1 MDSEAMRERST
12 DIVVVGGGSAGA
24 VLAAR
29 LSEDPSRQVLLVEA
43 GHAYAPDR
51 FPAGL
56 LDVNRI
62 ADPEHDWGYISRGNT
77 RNPGL
82 PTPRGRV
89 LGGSSAVNAT
99 VALRARASDLATWA
113 DHGAE
118 GWMYDDVLPTF
129 RQLENTPTGDE
140 FFHGRSGPLSI
151 RQRTD
156 EELTPSLLGFV
167 EASVATGFQRVDDF
181 NGANQNGAG
190 GYPVDVVNG
199 VRQNTG
205 LVFLSGEVRGRPN
218 LTILGDVTVDRVLIE
233 GTTAVGV
240 VAEDGTVYRAGEVIL
255 SGGTYGSPAILLRS
269 GIGPAADLKAL
280 GIGVVADLP
289 VGQRLH
295 DHPAFYSA
303 YALAPDSLG
312 MTPAVGSL
320 LWTASSEA
328 VGGELDLHVTATHL
342 MDGSLS
348 PTGGAIVLAAALV
361 QPESRGTVK
370 LASTHPQDAPI
381 IDSNYLATGRDAR
394 RMLEGV
400 KLGRDIGRHPVFARF
415 SAGEMIPGDSVG
427 DGAALAE
434 AVATNL
440 AVYGHPT
447 STVPM
452 GGPADPWAVVDS
464 LGQVH
469 GVDGLRVVDASII
482 PDVPSATTNL
492 TVIMLA
498 ERIHQRAFT
507 SMPAVRLQSSAAGS
521 GRREGA
527 G

>member
-1 MDSEAMRERST
+1 MDSEAMRERTT
-12 DIVVVGGGSAGA
+12 DVVIVGGGSAGA

-29 LSEDPSRQVLLVEA
+29 LSEDPSRDVLLVEA

-51 FPAGL
+51 FPAAL
-56 LDVNRI
+56 LDASRI
-62 ADPEHDWGYISRGNT
+62 ADPEHDWGYISRGNR
-77 RNPGL
+77 RNPRL

-99 VALRARASDLATWA
+99 VALRARASDLARWA

-118 GWMYDDVLPTF
+118 GWSYDDVLPTF

-156 EELTPSLLGFV
+156 EELTPSLRGFV

-181 NGANQNGAG
+181 NGLNQNGAG

-199 VRQNTG
+199 VRQNTA
-205 LVFLSGEVRGRPN
+205 LVFLSGDVRARSN
-218 LTILGDVTVDRVLIE
+218 LTILGDVNIDRVLIE
-233 GTTAVGV
+233 GATAIGV
-240 VAEDGTVYRAGEVIL
+240 VADDGMVYRGDEVIL
-255 SGGTYGSPAILLRS
+255 SGGTYGSAAILLRS
-269 GIGPAADLKAL
+269 GIGPATDLTSL
-280 GIGVVADLP
+280 GIDIVADLP
-289 VGQRLH
+289 VGERLH
-295 DHPAFYSA
+295 DHPTYYNA
-303 YALAPDSLG
+303 YALAPNSLR

-328 VGGELDLHVTATHL
+328 VGDELDLHVTATHL

-370 LASTHPQDAPI
+370 LASTNPQDAPI
-381 IDSNYLATGRDAR
+381 IDTNYLATGRDAR
-394 RMLEGV
+394 RLLEGV
-400 KLGRDIGRHPVFARF
+400 NLGRAIARHPGFAPC
-415 SAGEMIPGDSVG
+415 SAGEMIPGDSVSDVG
-427 DGAALAE
+427 TLAE
-434 AVATNL
+434 VVATNL

-452 GGPADPWAVVDS
+452 GGPGDPWAVVDS
-464 LGQVH
+464 VGQVR
-469 GVDGLRVVDASII
+469 GVDRLRVVDASII
-482 PDVPSATTNL
+482 PEVPSSTTNL

-498 ERIHQRAFT
+498 ERIFQRAFT
-507 SMPAVRLQSSAAGS
+507 STPAVGLRSPAAGS
-521 GRREGA
+521 THREGA